1 MFGLHITA
9 DGPSA
14 RDAYSAS
21 NSPFDPIK
29 KLAGARRR
37 HYDPSILPREAARSR
52 QKPAPSPTVRL
63 LLQDVAE
70 GIRVLQTRDGIEL
83 TDAQI
88 LERARNIVTGLLG
101 NYRIRSIESRDAPR
115 EAREPRA
122 VQQMN
127 FLDEIEARAE
137 ARNNGRPG
145 RA

>member
-1 MFGLHITA
+1 
-9 DGPSA
+9 
-14 RDAYSAS
+14 
-21 NSPFDPIK
+21 
-29 KLAGARRR
+29 
-37 HYDPSILPREAARSR
+37 LPREAARSR
-52 QKPAPSPTVRL
+52 QKAAPSPTVRL

-70 GIRVLQTRDGIEL
+70 GIRVLQTRDGVEL

-101 NYRIRSIESRDAPR
+101 NYRIRSIESREAPPR

-122 VQQMN
+122 EQMN

-145 RA
+145 RAARRLFSVGAPSESAGMLVQETPAPADF

>member
-1 MFGLHITA
+1 VTA
-9 DGPSA
+9 IPLRA
-14 RDAYSAS
+14 AS

-29 KLAGARRR
+29 RLAGARWP
-37 HYDPSILPREAARSR
+37 HYAPSILPREAARPR
-52 QKPAPSPTVRL
+52 QKAAPSPTVRL

-70 GIRVLQTRDGIEL
+70 GIRVLQTRDGVEL

-115 EAREPRA
+115 EAREPRGE
-122 VQQMN
+122 QQMN